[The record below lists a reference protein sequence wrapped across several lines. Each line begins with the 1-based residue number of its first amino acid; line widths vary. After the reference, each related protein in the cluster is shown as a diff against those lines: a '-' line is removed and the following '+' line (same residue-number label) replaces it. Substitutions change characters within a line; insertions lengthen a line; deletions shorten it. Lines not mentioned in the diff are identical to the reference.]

1 MPADSYGI
9 IVEGGYDSAVY
20 SALIHKLASH
30 EVQILPRICEG
41 RPGVLKKFP
50 GYLEAFRY
58 QLDVAPIDMAI
69 VIVDA
74 DGKDPTALE
83 ADMRTKVATRRYR
96 FAVHVYAV
104 ANAMEAWLL
113 ADPDTVNRAMQ
124 FRTSKRVAKTHHAP
138 ETLPHPKLLLQQ
150 LLTGIGVDYTAT
162 VAAEI
167 AQQIDP
173 QVLAGKCPRFRDFAE
188 LVDC

>member
-9 IVEGGYDSAVY
+9 IVEGGYDSTVY
-20 SALIHKLASH
+20 ETIIRRLASH
-30 EVQILPRICEG
+30 EVRIVPRACEG
-41 RPGVLKKFP
+41 KRNVKHKFP
-50 GYLEAFRY
+50 GF
-58 QLDVAPIDMAI
+58 LDSFKYSELGGPVDMAI

-74 DGKDPTALE
+74 DGQDPTALE
-83 ADMRTKVATRRYR
+83 AEMRAKVATRQYR

-104 ANAMEAWLL
+104 TNAMEAWLL

-124 FRTSKRVAKTHHAP
+124 GRTSKRVTKTHHAP
-138 ETLPHPKLLLQQ
+138 ETLLDPKLLLQQ
-150 LLTGIGVDYTAT
+150 LLTGIGVDYTAA